1 MEHIDAVRLLA
12 HNDPKRK
19 RYLSRLLSS
28 VENDAE
34 NGPDILRALLPYT
47 GQAYRIG
54 ITGPPGAGK
63 STLVNAAALGLAQ
76 QGKRVG
82 IIAVD
87 PTSAFTGGA
96 ILGDRFRMQAISTHE
111 NIFIRSMATRGAMGG
126 LVHTAHAAA
135 DLLDAFGYDVIIFE
149 TVGVGQSEID
159 IVQYTDTVVV
169 VLVPE
174 SGDGVQA
181 MKAGIMEI
189 ADLFVVNKSDRDQAD
204 ILKRELEAA
213 VQIRYTH
220 APWMPVVLKT
230 VATQNEGIDA
240 VLETVF
246 KHREY
251 LESSGD
257 MDIRRKSRIRNAL
270 LRGVNKKLHDH
281 LTSEG
286 YRGLVDEQIDAVFYK
301 KIILQDAADMIFRS
315 MYSSAIPPGK

>member
-1 MEHIDAVRLLA
+1 MNIQSEHIHQHRALPNNDA
-12 HNDPKRK
+12 KRK
-19 RYLSRLLSS
+19 RYLSRLLSAI
-28 VENDAE
+28 ENDADSSS
-34 NGPDILRALLPYT
+34 DILRALLPHT

-54 ITGPPGAGK
+54 FTGPPGAGK
-63 STLVNAAALGLAQ
+63 STLVNAVALGLAQ

-96 ILGDRFRMQAISTHE
+96 ILGDRFRMQAISTNE
-111 NIFIRSMATRGAMGG
+111 NIYIRSMATRGAMGG

-135 DLLDAFGYDVIIFE
+135 DLLDAFGYDIIIFE

-159 IVQYTDTVVV
+159 VVQYSDTVVV

-189 ADLFVVNKSDRDQAD
+189 ADIFIVNKSDRDQAD

-213 VQIRYTH
+213 VQIRYAH

-230 VATQNEGIDA
+230 VATQNEGIETA
-240 VLETVF
+240 ITTVF
-246 KHREY
+246 EHKNH
-251 LESSGD
+251 LEKSGG
-257 MDIRRKSRIRNAL
+257 IVTRRKNKIRNAL
-270 LRGVNKKLHDH
+270 LRGVNKKIQEHLSSELHR
-281 LTSEG
+281 S
-286 YRGLVDEQIDAVFYK
+286 LVDDKIEAVFNK
-301 KIILQDAADMIFRS
+301 KMILQDAADLVFDLIK
-315 MYSSAIPPGK
+315 SAQR